1 MLNLSVWVCGGC
13 GLVWYGMVCWCD
25 GVVQC
30 RVRVVVQCGVVRCG
44 VCCGIV
50 WCAMVLV
57 QYDVLQFRL

>member
-1 MLNLSVWVCGGC
+1 MLSVWVCGGMMWSSV
-13 GLVWYGMVCWCD
+13 VWY